1 MNKPTI
7 GHYASHQ
14 RDVTAQEDA
23 ALNAA
28 LRSST
33 IKVEHPEIAR
43 LRDELAKADGQIN
56 RCVDQNKYLES
67 TIERLR
73 EYARHTPGCR
83 WQWSLD
89 RVCDCGYDELMAEVG
104 ESK

>member
-43 LRDELAKADGQIN
+43 LLAELAECRRDAERYRWIIRN
-56 RCVDQNKYLES
+56 MHLSIAQNGAY
-67 TIERLR
+67 
-73 EYARHTPGCR
+73 
-83 WQWSLD
+83 WSLTDATQVAPNHIGEVDATIDAALRGEGD
-89 RVCDCGYDELMAEVG
+89 R
-104 ESK
+104 

>member
-43 LRDELAKADGQIN
+43 LRDELAECKHDAERYRWLKPRVSGRDYRNMGVIYGDGGEGIDEAIDAALAADGN
-56 RCVDQNKYLES
+56 
-67 TIERLR
+67 
-73 EYARHTPGCR
+73 APATP
-83 WQWSLD
+83 
-89 RVCDCGYDELMAEVG
+89 A
-104 ESK
+104 